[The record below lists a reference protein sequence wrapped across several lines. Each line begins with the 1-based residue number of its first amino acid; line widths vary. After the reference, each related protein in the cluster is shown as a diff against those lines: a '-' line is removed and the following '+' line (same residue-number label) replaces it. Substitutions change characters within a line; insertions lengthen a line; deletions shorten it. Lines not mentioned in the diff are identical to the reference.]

1 MLPDGTQA
9 AIEVIRPGDIV
20 MGADGFPAR
29 IEEVHLPLLNDRA
42 MMKMPDGS
50 HFWSDE
56 HAHWT
61 RDADGLEWW
70 WSANPQAWREEAES
84 GLIGGLFDN
93 DTLRSGG
100 GVEFAHLG
108 GWSALQPVVAEGFGP
123 ETQLYL
129 PRTNGVG
136 IIVNGYVV
144 GSGVNEHNY
153 PYRSFRWS
161 PEMIWAAITKAAL
174 RRIIATQGMF
184 AAKLDPVK
192 LEAI

>member
-1 MLPDGTQA
+1 MMADGTYRS
-9 AIEVIRPGDIV
+9 IETIRVGDWV
-20 MGADGFPAR
+20 MGADGCQVQ
-29 IEEVHLPLLNDRA
+29 IQEVHRPLLADRA

-61 RDADGLEWW
+61 RDSIGSEWW
-70 WSANPQAWREEAES
+70 WSANPEAWRGEANS

-93 DTLRSGG
+93 DSLRDGPG
-100 GVEFAHLG
+100 FEFAHLH
-108 GWSALQPVVAEGFGP
+108 GWKDVQPIVADGFGP

-153 PYRSFRWS
+153 PYSTFRWN
-161 PEMIWAAITKAAL
+161 PHAIWETVTKEAL
-174 RRIIATQGMF
+174 TRIIAKASTF
-184 AAKLDPVK
+184 AAKIGPMGVF
-192 LEAI
+192 A